1 MKYDI
6 ITIFPG
12 FFDSTLSFGIIK
24 KALDRSVIDVKVHDL
39 RDYTDDRHR
48 SVDDTP
54 YGGGGG
60 MLMSAEPLSK
70 AIENVK
76 QNGKRS
82 LVVLTSPQG
91 EVLSD
96 DMVNE
101 LKDYEQIVILCGRYE
116 GIDERI
122 RELYVNREI
131 SIGDYVVSG
140 GEYAAVIIIDAISR
154 NIPGVMGNENSAA
167 NDSYRNGLLEHP
179 HYTKPA
185 VFKDREVPPVLLSGN
200 HQEISNWRLT
210 ESMKRTFISRPEL
223 LDHAKLDASQTQ
235 QLIKIQKEL
244 KPDFRVYIA
253 LIHYPVYNRNFK
265 KITTAFTNLDAHD
278 IARAAKTYGVSK
290 FYLVNPNQEQR
301 NLVTKVIDHWTK
313 GPGVEF
319 NPTRRE
325 ALEIV
330 NIKENLNEVLGDI
343 EKTEGLKP
351 KVIATD
357 ARIKKDNMMGYK
369 ELRKEILKKE
379 QPFLILFGTGWGLDD
394 EVIDSADYT
403 LKPVKGFDSY
413 NHLSVRSAASI
424 VLDRLL
430 YCTI

>member
-12 FFDSTLSFGIIK
+12 FFDSTLSFGIIG
-24 KALDRSVIDVKVHDL
+24 KALERSVIDVKVHDL

-70 AIENVK
+70 AIESVK
-76 QNGKRS
+76 QHGKRS

-96 DMVNE
+96 DVVNE
-101 LKDYEQIVILCGRYE
+101 LKDYEQIVVLCGRYE

-122 RELYVNREI
+122 RELYVDREI

-140 GEYAAVIIIDAISR
+140 GEYAAAVIIDAVSR
-154 NIPGVMGNENSAA
+154 NVPGVMGNESSAA

-185 VFKDREVPPVLLSGN
+185 VFKDKEVPPVLLSGN
-200 HQEISNWRLT
+200 HQQISSWRLT
-210 ESMKRTFISRPEL
+210 ESMRRTFISRPEL
-223 LDHAKLDASQTQ
+223 LDQAKLDVSETQ
-235 QLIKIQKEL
+235 QLIKIQNEL
-244 KPDFRVYIA
+244 RPDFRVYIA

-330 NIKENLNEVLGDI
+330 DIKKDLNEVLGDI
-343 EKTEGLKP
+343 EKTEGSRP

-369 ELRKEILKKE
+369 QLRKEILKKE

-403 LKPVKGFDSY
+403 LKPIKGFDSY

>member
-24 KALDRSVIDVKVHDL
+24 RALDSSVIDVNVHDL

-76 QNGKRS
+76 QSDKRS

-91 EVLSD
+91 EVLND

-122 RELYVNREI
+122 RELYVNKEI

-140 GEYAAVIIIDAISR
+140 GEYAAVIIIDAVSR

-185 VFKDREVPPVLLSGN
+185 VFKDREVPSVLMSGN
-200 HQEISNWRLT
+200 HREISSWRLT
-210 ESMKRTFISRPEL
+210 ESMKRTFVSRPEL
-223 LDHAKLDASQTQ
+223 LDHAKLDAEQTR
-235 QLIKIQKEL
+235 QLISIQNEL
-244 KPDFRVYIA
+244 RPDFRVYIA

-330 NIKENLNEVLGDI
+330 DIKEDLKEVLGDI
-343 EKTEGLKP
+343 EKTEGCRP

-369 ELRKEILKKE
+369 ELRKEILKKD